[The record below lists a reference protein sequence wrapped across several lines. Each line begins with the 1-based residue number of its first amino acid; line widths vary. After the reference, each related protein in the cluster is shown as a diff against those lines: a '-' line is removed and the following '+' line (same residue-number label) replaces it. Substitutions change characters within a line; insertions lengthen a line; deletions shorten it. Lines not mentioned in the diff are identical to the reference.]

1 MDKDHSIVI
10 LGGNECME
18 CQYKTLCKKY
28 NCKAKIYIKPTSGL
42 KNKLGS
48 PDLMIFFTG
57 CMSHKMV
64 HSAMAEV
71 KGLDTVI
78 EYSKSASASALKG
91 ILEKY
96 CSDEQKEAVFYS

>member
-1 MDKDHSIVI
+1 M
-10 LGGNECME
+10 
-18 CQYKTLCKKY
+18 
-28 NCKAKIYIKPTSGL
+28 

-96 CSDEQKEAVFYS
+96 CSDEQKEAVFCS